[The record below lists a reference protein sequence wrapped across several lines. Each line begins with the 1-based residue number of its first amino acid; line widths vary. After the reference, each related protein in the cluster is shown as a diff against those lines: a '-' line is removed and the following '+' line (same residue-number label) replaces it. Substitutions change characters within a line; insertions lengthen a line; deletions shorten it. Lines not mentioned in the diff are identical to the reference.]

1 MAGRPSSRDSRIRTA
16 LETIIVELVTINE
29 RMPVIGLRVSQARER
44 TGLTGLLSPA
54 LDEIGDV
61 DECVSTIGE
70 QVTAALAL
78 LKE

>member
-1 MAGRPSSRDSRIRTA
+1 LIRAT
-16 LETIIVELVTINE
+16 LETIILELVTINQ

-44 TGLTGLLSPA
+44 TGLAGLLSPA
-54 LDEIGDV
+54 LEEIDDV
-61 DECVSTIGE
+61 DECVSTISE

>member
-1 MAGRPSSRDSRIRTA
+1 MARPTRTDSQIRTH
-16 LETIIVELVTINE
+16 LETIILELVTINQ

-54 LDEIGDV
+54 LEELDDV
-61 DECVSTIGE
+61 DGCVSTIKA
-70 QVTAALAL
+70 QVTAALGL

>member
-1 MAGRPSSRDSRIRTA
+1 MARPSSRDSLIRAT
-16 LETIIVELVTINE
+16 LETIILELVTINQ

-44 TGLTGLLSPA
+44 TGLAGLLSPA
-54 LDEIGDV
+54 LEEIDDV
-61 DECVSTIGE
+61 DECVSTISE